1 MTDSTTPDPPDLE
14 DELSHID
21 LFPQEERSSGGGL
34 AWARQHFLLLAAG
47 AAVLL
52 LLAGLVN
59 VSGDLSDSE
68 ALATQRAEE
77 IDDLDGEV
85 LALAGEVDDLEDDLR
100 RSESSLSVM
109 RSARDEAEATV
120 EACEPLPGNVTQL
133 LSYMVDFI
141 EWAELGQTNVAAAA
155 AQGDAMVAQQ
165 ERVLGPLGETL
176 ERCRDAS

>member
-14 DELSHID
+14 DELGHID
-21 LFPQEERSSGGGL
+21 LFPQEERSPGGGS

-77 IDDLDGEV
+77 LDDLEAEAVAMGEEI
-85 LALAGEVDDLEDDLR
+85 GDLEDDLR

-120 EACEPLPGNVTQL
+120 EACEPLPGDVAQL
-133 LSYMVDFI
+133 LSYMVDYM
-141 EWAELGQTNVAAAA
+141 EWVSLAQTNIAAAA
-155 AQGDAMVAQQ
+155 AQGDAIVAQQ
-165 ERVLGPLGETL
+165 ERVLAPLSETL